1 MAPLAI
7 TYPGVVAVPE
17 DAGEG
22 PRREILIDATNPMGL
37 DPDAGLCPHSHACV
51 TRRAHRG
58 AAAARTALSELLPT
72 FMEELLDNRG
82 LTTAVAV
89 GHGDRRSRYRRYQP
103 HRRPRPRHRL
113 TPVLIGS
120 LADSAPIGLAGL
132 DPDADGGQRTPR
144 QRWVSRVGSA
154 TSSSAST
161 TSPGAVIIASWP
173 VGSA

>member
-1 MAPLAI
+1 MAIAGHDTAAI
-7 TYPGVVAVPE
+7 N
-17 DAGEG
+17 
-22 PRREILIDATNPMGL
+22 L
-37 DPDAGLCPHSHACV
+37 
-51 TRRAHRG
+51 
-58 AAAARTALSELLPT
+58 TADLVRDT
-72 FMEELLDNRG
+72 G
-82 LTTAVAV
+82 
-89 GHGDRRSRYRRYQP
+89 
-103 HRRPRPRHRL
+103 L